1 MFKSN
6 RNLES
11 LQISKREAE
20 EEIGKFEKCKK
31 IYEIMILY
39 FSNLTS
45 HKISFYNAV
54 KSLLCWEISLQIK
67 DIIEKYS

>member
-20 EEIGKFEKCKK
+20 GGIGKFEKCKK
-31 IYEIMILY
+31 IYEVMILY
-39 FSNLTS
+39 FTNLTS

-54 KSLLCWEISLQIK
+54 KWLLC
-67 DIIEKYS
+67 

>member
-11 LQISKREAE
+11 LQISKKEAE
-20 EEIGKFEKCKK
+20 EGIGKFKKCKK

-39 FSNLTS
+39 FTNLTS

-54 KSLLCWEISLQIK
+54 KSLLC
-67 DIIEKYS
+67 